1 MQRLQ
6 TMGWS
11 TFIRWVGLLLL
22 SSALVVVLERMR
34 LPAALLLGSMLG
46 AIVFAAAEKTV
57 VIPPLATAIAQA
69 LVGCLVAN
77 AIPASILAEIGRD
90 WPIFVCGVLSVMAA
104 AVALGYVLA
113 RFQVLPGTTAI
124 WGSMPGGASVMSI
137 MAESFGAD
145 MRLVA
150 FMQYLR
156 VVCVAIA
163 ASTISKLW
171 VDTSGAALPTVIWF
185 PPVDI
190 LPAIETTA
198 LIAISIV
205 LTRRFRIQAGVF
217 LLPMIVGIVLQNAG
231 LMRIELP
238 PWLLA
243 LAYAFVGWTIGI
255 RFTRRI
261 LGHAARALPQVIGST
276 LTLIAICCVF
286 AAALVY
292 FAGIDP
298 LTAYLATSPGG
309 ADSVAIIAT
318 STHVDVPFIMSMQ
331 LARMF
336 FILLT
341 GPKLAQLVV
350 RWAKLSDAPREAGLR
365 PVTPPSVLTDISPS
379 RGEIGKRLAPQPVQ
393 AVEIGVDGQ
402 RESITPLEGEMP
414 VRVEKNVQDNQREN

>member
-1 MQRLQ
+1 MQHDQ
-6 TMGWS
+6 TS
-11 TFIRWVGLLLL
+11 RRSSVIRWTGLLLL
-22 SSALVVVLERMR
+22 SAAFVTVLEFMR
-34 LPAALLLGSMLG
+34 LPAALLLGPMLA
-46 AIVFAAAEKTV
+46 AIIFAAAEKPV
-57 VIPPLATAIAQA
+57 VIPSLATAIAQA

-77 AIPASILAEIGRD
+77 AIPLSILAEIGRD
-90 WPIFVCGVLSVMAA
+90 WPIFVGGVVSVMLA
-104 AVALGYVLA
+104 AVALGYILA

-163 ASTISKLW
+163 ASTISKIW
-171 VDTSGAALPTVIWF
+171 VGTTGAGLPAVVWF
-185 PPVDI
+185 PPLDI
-190 LPAIETTA
+190 LAAIETIA
-198 LIAISIV
+198 LIAISIA

-217 LLPMIVGIVLQNAG
+217 LLPMIVGLILQNAG
-231 LMRIELP
+231 LMTIELP

-243 LAYAFVGWTIGI
+243 AAYAFIGWTIGI
-255 RFTRRI
+255 RFTRKI
-261 LGHAARALPQVIGST
+261 LGHAARALPQVIGAT
-276 LTLIAICCVF
+276 LILIAICCVF

-292 FAGIDP
+292 FADIDP

-318 STHVDVPFIMSMQ
+318 ATHVDVPFIMSMQ

-350 RWAKLSDAPREAGLR
+350 RWAKLSDGPREAGLQ
-365 PVTPPSVLTDISPS
+365 SVGQEVPKAAGDTAS
-379 RGEIGKRLAPQPVQ
+379 R
-393 AVEIGVDGQ
+393 
-402 RESITPLEGEMP
+402 
-414 VRVEKNVQDNQREN
+414 

>member
-1 MQRLQ
+1 MQQKQ
-6 TMGWS
+6 TGGWS
-11 TFIRWVGLLLL
+11 TLMRWTSLLLL
-22 SSALVVVLERMR
+22 SAVFVVVLERMR
-34 LPAALLLGSMLG
+34 LPAALMLG
-46 AIVFAAAEKTV
+46 PMLAAIIFAAAEKPV
-57 VIPPLATAIAQA
+57 VIPPLATAVAQA

-77 AIPASILAEIGRD
+77 AIPLSILAEIGKD
-90 WPIFVCGVLSVMAA
+90 WPLFVGGVISVMFA
-104 AVALGYVLA
+104 AVALGYILA

-163 ASTISKLW
+163 ASTISKIW
-171 VDTSGAALPTVIWF
+171 VKTTDAGQPAVVWF
-185 PPVDI
+185 PPIDV
-190 LPAIETTA
+190 PAAVETIA
-198 LIAISIV
+198 LIAVSIV

-217 LLPMIVGIVLQNAG
+217 LLPMIAGLILQNAG
-231 LMRIELP
+231 LIRIELP

-243 LAYAFVGWTIGI
+243 VAYAFVGWTIGI

-276 LTLIAICCVF
+276 IVLIALCCVF
-286 AAALVY
+286 AAALVC
-292 FAGIDP
+292 FADIDP

-318 STHVDVPFIMSMQ
+318 ATHVDVPFIMSMQ

-341 GPKLAQLVV
+341 GPKLAQIVV
-350 RWAKLSDAPREAGLR
+350 KWAKLSDAPRETGLH
-365 PVTPPSVLTDISPS
+365 SA
-379 RGEIGKRLAPQPVQ
+379 APG
-393 AVEIGVDGQ
+393 I
-402 RESITPLEGEMP
+402 
-414 VRVEKNVQDNQREN
+414 QREN